1 MDKKNKKYY
10 RTFAKVVSIDTTRV
24 DLSSE
29 NAHQNNAFVEFTDY
43 KGDLAKESFRICD
56 SPLFTTIRINSIVE
70 IEYTENNIFGGYVIT
85 LLNPELYERV
95 PTEEELIPYKRN
107 KKRVAL
113 QCLMGFP
120 AFFITLVLFK
130 LTRSPLV
137 IIAFFVV
144 TYFIMKFGSKQAHI
158 SSDKV
163 VTWRKED
170 SE

>member
-1 MDKKNKKYY
+1 MAKKNKKYY

-56 SPLFTTIRINSIVE
+56 SPLYTTIRINSIVE
-70 IEYTENNIFGGYVIT
+70 IEYTEDNIFGGYVIT
-85 LLNPELYERV
+85 LLNPELYKRV